1 MTAQTQ
7 AARYDV
13 QTGLLAP
20 GALPTHD
27 EYAAL
32 LHMQAEVERNVA
44 RTGDRELHGAVVE
57 VREAQR

>member
-1 MTAQTQ
+1 MTALS
-7 AARYDV
+7 ARYDV

-20 GALPTHD
+20 GAMPTHA

-32 LHMQAEVERNVA
+32 LNLAREVELNVR
-44 RTGDRELHGAVVE
+44 RTGDAVLHGAVVE

>member
-1 MTAQTQ
+1 MTA

-20 GALPTHD
+20 GVLPTHA

-32 LHMQAEVERNVA
+32 LNLAREAELNVR
-44 RTGDRELHGAVVE
+44 RTGDSVLHGAVVE
-57 VREAQR
+57 VRESQR